1 MDLTLLGE
9 NFTPVHG
16 AIGGALIGLSAAILL
31 IANGRLAGISGILEG
46 AINPAK
52 GGYNW
57 RLMFLIAMP
66 VGAWLVVTY
75 LPEFAPGKISFPS
88 SWPLLVVGGLLVG
101 FGTRLGSGCTSGH
114 GVCGIPRFSV
124 RSILATAIFFG
135 TAAAVVFIM
144 RHTGLVGEVSNLM
157 TQLVSLAG
165 LDAYFS

>member
-16 AIGGALIGLSAAILL
+16 AIGGVLIGLSAAILL

-66 VGAWLVVTY
+66 AGAWLVISY
-75 LPEFAPGKISFPS
+75 LPEFAPGEITFPS
-88 SWPLLVVGGLLVG
+88 SWPLLVAGGLLVG

-114 GVCGIPRFSV
+114 GVCGIPRFSI
-124 RSILATAIFFG
+124 RSILATLVFFG
-135 TAAAVVFIM
+135 TAAAVVFIT
-144 RHTGLVGEVSNLM
+144 RRTGIVGEVTSLM
-157 TQLVSLAG
+157 TQFGSLTG
-165 LDAYFS
+165 LGAYFS